1 MRVCPVLLSCVLV
14 CSRGVVCTLPGQ
26 SPAIL
31 STCLSLSSLLQ
42 ELATL
47 APGQEK
53 LVSCHLEFLVLVLV
67 VVATLS
73 LPELSF

>member
-1 MRVCPVLLSCVLV
+1 MWRVFLASVLV

-53 LVSCHLEFLVLVLV
+53 LVSCHLEVLVLV
-67 VVATLS
+67 VAVATLS
-73 LPELSF
+73 FPELSFW